1 MTVQGK
7 RLNKAIVDKV
17 INILSNTDEI
27 VDLDIQIHGEMGC
40 GTSIRYKITE
50 RIVPK
55 ESTHDKR
62 DN

>member
-55 ESTHDKR
+55 
-62 DN
+62 